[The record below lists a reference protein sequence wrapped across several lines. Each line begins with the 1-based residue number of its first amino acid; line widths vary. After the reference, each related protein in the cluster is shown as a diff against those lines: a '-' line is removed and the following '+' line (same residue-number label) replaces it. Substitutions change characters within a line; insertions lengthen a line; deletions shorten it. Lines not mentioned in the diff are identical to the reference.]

1 MIKFLTFGAVVAA
14 LAGNSGCTDIK
25 PLQAQV
31 DDLKQQVA
39 RISSDEVSLKS
50 AVDNAAQ
57 TASRAL
63 SAAEQAQN
71 RADAAA
77 SAAQAAQQSCD
88 AVNDMIDRMFK
99 KSPSK

>member
-1 MIKFLTFGAVVAA
+1 MTRMLTFGAIVLC
-14 LAGNSGCTDIK
+14 LAGATGCTDLK

-31 DDLKQQVA
+31 DELTQQVA
-39 RISSDEVSLKS
+39 RLSSNQDSQKVALGNTARAAS
-50 AVDNAAQ
+50 AAQ
-57 TASRAL
+57 

-88 AVNDMIDRMFK
+88 AINEKIDRMFK
-99 KSPSK
+99 RSPNK

>member
-1 MIKFLTFGAVVAA
+1 MIRMLSFGAVVALVGTTA
-14 LAGNSGCTDIK
+14 CTDLK

-50 AVDNAAQ
+50 AVDSSAQ

-63 SAAEQAQN
+63 SAAEQAQT
-71 RADAAA
+71 RADTAA
-77 SAAQAAQQSCD
+77 SAAKEAQGSCD
-88 AVNDMIDRMFK
+88 AVNDKVDRMFK
-99 KSPSK
+99 KSLSK